1 MRIKTTART
10 VFFYAVMT
18 FFGIVSILPFIW
30 MISTSLKAREA
41 LYSIPIRWIPQ
52 DPSLEAYKAIFSLS
66 TVNFFRAL
74 LNSFTVSILLT
85 FIPLFTSAMAA
96 FAFAKIEFR
105 AKKLLFSAF
114 LFTMMLPGTI
124 TMIPN
129 FITLRNMGLLNTYT
143 ALVLPALCNAF
154 AIFFMRQSIIAIH
167 DSYLEAAI
175 IDGASLFR
183 VFWTVIIPL
192 AKPVLFTM
200 GLFNFMGSWN
210 GFLWP
215 LIILSDRKKWTLQ
228 LGLSNLGSNFYNYQ
242 HYLMAGAVIS
252 IIPILIVYLITQR
265 YVEQGLST
273 GGLKG

>member
-1 MRIKTTART
+1 MRIRTTART

-52 DPSLEAYKAIFSLS
+52 DPSLEAYKAIFTLS

>member
-1 MRIKTTART
+1 MKTKTAIRKISY
-10 VFFYAVMT
+10 YAVMT
-18 FFGIVSILPFIW
+18 FFGIAALLPFLW

-41 LYSIPIRWIPQ
+41 LYTIPIRWIPK
-52 DPSLEAYKAIFSLS
+52 DPSLEAYKAIFTLG
-66 TVNFFRAL
+66 TVNFMRAL
-74 LNSFTVSILLT
+74 MNSFTVSILLT

-96 FAFAKIEFR
+96 FAFAKIEFK
-105 AKKLLFSAF
+105 AKKLLFTAF

-143 ALVLPALCNAF
+143 ALVLPALSNAF
-154 AIFFMRQSIIAIH
+154 AIFFMRQSFIAIH

-175 IDGASLFR
+175 IDGASLYR
-183 VFWTVIIPL
+183 VFWMVILPL

-252 IIPILIVYLITQR
+252 IIPIIIVYLISQK
-265 YVEQGLST
+265 YVEQGLAS

>member
-1 MRIKTTART
+1 MKARKTART
-10 VFFYAVMT
+10 IVFYAVMT
-18 FFGIVSILPFIW
+18 FFGVVSLLPFLW

-52 DPSLEAYKAIFSLS
+52 DPSLEAYKAIFTLS
-66 TVNFFRAL
+66 TVNFLRAL
-74 LNSFTVSILLT
+74 VNSFTVSILLT

-105 AKKLLFSAF
+105 AKKILFSAF

-175 IDGASLFR
+175 IDGASLYR

-252 IIPILIVYLITQR
+252 IIPIVIVYLITQK

>member
-1 MRIKTTART
+1 MKTKTAIRKISYYT
-10 VFFYAVMT
+10 VMT
-18 FFGIVSILPFIW
+18 FFGIASLLPFLW

-41 LYSIPIRWIPQ
+41 LYTIPIRWIPK
-52 DPSLEAYKAIFSLS
+52 DPSLEAYKAIFTLG
-66 TVNFFRAL
+66 TVNFMRAL
-74 LNSFTVSILLT
+74 MNSFTVSILLT

-96 FAFAKIEFR
+96 FAFAKIEFK
-105 AKKLLFSAF
+105 AKKLLFTAF

-143 ALVLPALCNAF
+143 ALVLPALSNAF
-154 AIFFMRQSIIAIH
+154 AIFFMRQSFIAIH

-175 IDGASLFR
+175 IDGASLYR
-183 VFWTVIIPL
+183 VFWMVILPL

-252 IIPILIVYLITQR
+252 IIPIVIVYLISQK
-265 YVEQGLST
+265 YVEQGLAS

>member
-1 MRIKTTART
+1 MKTKTAIRKISYYT
-10 VFFYAVMT
+10 VMT
-18 FFGIVSILPFIW
+18 FFGIAALLPFLW

-41 LYSIPIRWIPQ
+41 LYTIPIRWIPK
-52 DPSLEAYKAIFSLS
+52 DPSLEAYKAIFTLG
-66 TVNFFRAL
+66 TVNFMRAL
-74 LNSFTVSILLT
+74 MNSFTVSILLT

-96 FAFAKIEFR
+96 FAFAKIEFK
-105 AKKLLFSAF
+105 AKKLLFTAF

-143 ALVLPALCNAF
+143 ALVLPALSNAF
-154 AIFFMRQSIIAIH
+154 AIFFMRQSFIAIH

-175 IDGASLFR
+175 IDGASLYR
-183 VFWTVIIPL
+183 VFWMVILPL

-252 IIPILIVYLITQR
+252 IIPIVIVYLISQK
-265 YVEQGLST
+265 YVEQGLAS